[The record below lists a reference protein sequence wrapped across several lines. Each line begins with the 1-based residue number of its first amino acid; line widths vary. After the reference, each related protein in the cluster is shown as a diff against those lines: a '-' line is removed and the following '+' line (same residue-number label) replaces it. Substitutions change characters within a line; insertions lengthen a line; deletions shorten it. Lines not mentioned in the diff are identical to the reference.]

1 MGSSVIVT
9 TDFTVAG
16 HSIPPS
22 FRQAL
27 DRLLGSDYLQS
38 CFLEGAG
45 SGPAGRR
52 AGGLSGLCCEIVFI
66 LFQSLH
72 GWEGVSLLLS
82 PCLQCIRTS
91 GPHKG

>member
-1 MGSSVIVT
+1 MGRSVIVT

-38 CFLEGAG
+38 SVPWKEQGVDQLQE
-45 SGPAGRR
+45 SRR
-52 AGGLSGLCCEIVFI
+52 SVRT
-66 LFQSLH
+66 
-72 GWEGVSLLLS
+72 LL
-82 PCLQCIRTS
+82 
-91 GPHKG
+91 